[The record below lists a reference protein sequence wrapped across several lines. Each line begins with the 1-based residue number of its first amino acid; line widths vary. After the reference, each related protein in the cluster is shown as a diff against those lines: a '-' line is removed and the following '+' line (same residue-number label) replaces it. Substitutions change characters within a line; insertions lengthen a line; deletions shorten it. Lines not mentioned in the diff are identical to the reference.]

1 MKVKVKVFRVNFD
14 KNSINAVVKVSKFFP
29 IKEDGFDKIIEY
41 LKKNW
46 LGLEEIKLIRNDAF
60 KDIVELYIKM
70 KKMSDE
76 ELKERNDVVL
86 PLPFQIDVV
95 TSIKGIERLFKNNL

>member
-1 MKVKVKVFRVNFD
+1 MKVKVKEFRVNFD

-41 LKKNW
+41 LKENW

-70 KKMSDE
+70 KKMPDE

-86 PLPFQIDVV
+86 PLPFQIDAVA
-95 TSIKGIERLFKNNL
+95 SIKGIERLLKNNL